1 LVEQGHRY
9 SAPNLCELG
18 REKGETHMGLNLLLV
33 FIPIAVA
40 LDWYGANP
48 VMVFAAAA
56 LAIVPL
62 AGLMGRSTE
71 HLSTYVGATVG
82 GLLSASLG
90 NAPELI
96 IAGFAL
102 KEGLV
107 DVVKAS
113 ITGSILG
120 NTLFSLGLSMII
132 GGWGRER
139 QRFNPTV
146 AGMSGGLLFVAAVAL
161 LIPAMFHFATGKERE
176 VSMEIA
182 VVLFVT
188 YLLSLLFT
196 LKTHRQLI
204 QQGGQDTPAA
214 AESHE
219 ASHEAHWSKGKSIGV
234 LAVVTV
240 VIAVVSEILVGAIEP
255 ASASIGMTPIF
266 TGIIFLALVGN
277 AAEAMNAVSF
287 ARKDQMDLS
296 FGIAV
301 GASTQVALFVAPVLV
316 FAGYFMGKPM
326 DLHFTAFEIVAI
338 VLAVTIVSRQTS
350 DGECHWMEGVML
362 IAVYLML
369 AIGFF
374 FLPA

>member
-1 LVEQGHRY
+1 
-9 SAPNLCELG
+9 
-18 REKGETHMGLNLLLV
+18 MGINLLLI

-40 LDWYGANP
+40 LDWYSASP
-48 VMVFAAAA
+48 VAIFFTCG

-62 AGLMGRSTE
+62 ADLIGRATEELTSYIGTTMGGLMS
-71 HLSTYVGATVG
+71 AT
-82 GLLSASLG
+82 LG

-139 QRFNPTV
+139 QRFNQTV
-146 AGMSGGLLFVAAVAL
+146 AGMSGGLLFVAAIGL
-161 LIPAMFHFATGKERE
+161 LIPALFHFASGKEHE

-182 VVLFVT
+182 VVLFVA
-188 YLLSLLFT
+188 YLLSLVFT
-196 LKTHRQLI
+196 LKTHRQLF
-204 QQGGQDTPAA
+204 QPGPDTSGA

-219 ASHEAHWSKGKSIGV
+219 ALNEASWSKQKAIAV
-234 LAVVTV
+234 LAGVTL
-240 VIAVVSEILVGAIEP
+240 VIAVMSEILVGAIKP
-255 ASASIGMTPIF
+255 AAASLGLTPIF
-266 TGIIFLALVGN
+266 AGVIFLALVGN
-277 AAEAMNAVSF
+277 AAEAMNAVRF
-287 ARKDQMDLS
+287 ARKDLMDLS

-301 GASTQVALFVAPVLV
+301 GASTQVVLFVAPVLV
-316 FAGYFMGKPM
+316 FVGYLIGQPM
-326 DLHFTAFEIVAI
+326 DLHFTFFEIMAI
-338 VLAVTIVSRQTS
+338 VLAVSIVSRLTS

-362 IAVYLML
+362 MAVYLML

>member
-1 LVEQGHRY
+1 
-9 SAPNLCELG
+9 
-18 REKGETHMGLNLLLV
+18 MGLNLLLV
-33 FIPIAVA
+33 FIPIAVG

-48 VMVFAAAA
+48 VAVFAAAA

-71 HLSTYVGATVG
+71 HLSTYVGATIG

-96 IAGFAL
+96 ISGFAL

-146 AGMSGGLLFVAAVAL
+146 AGMSGGLLFVAAIAL
-161 LIPAMFHFATGKERE
+161 LIPAMFHFATGKARQ
-176 VSMEIA
+176 VSMEISI
-182 VVLFVT
+182 VLFVT
-188 YLLSLLFT
+188 YLLSLVFT

-204 QQGGQDTPAA
+204 QQGGHDTSGA

-219 ASHEAHWSKGKSIGV
+219 ASHEAPWSKGKAIAM
-234 LAVVTV
+234 LAGVTV
-240 VIAVVSEILVGAIEP
+240 VIAIVSEILVGAIEP

-277 AAEAMNAVSF
+277 AAEAMNAVGF

-316 FAGYFMGKPM
+316 FAGYLMGKPM
-326 DLHFTAFEIVAI
+326 DLHFNSFEIVAI
-338 VLAVTIVSRQTS
+338 VLAVAIVSRQTS

-374 FLPA
+374 FLPV

>member
-1 LVEQGHRY
+1 
-9 SAPNLCELG
+9 
-18 REKGETHMGLNLLLV
+18 MGLNLLLV
-33 FIPIAVA
+33 FIPIAVG
-40 LDWYGANP
+40 LNWYGANP
-48 VMVFAAAA
+48 VAVFAAAA

-71 HLSTYVGATVG
+71 HLSTYVGATIG

-146 AGMSGGLLFVAAVAL
+146 AGMSGGLLFVAAVGL
-161 LIPAMFHFATGKERE
+161 LIPALFHFATGRERE

-188 YLLSLLFT
+188 YLLSLVFT

-204 QQGGQDTPAA
+204 QPGNDTSNAG
-214 AESHE
+214 ESHE
-219 ASHEAHWSKGKSIGV
+219 ASHEAPWSKGKAIAV
-234 LAVVTV
+234 LAGVTV

-338 VLAVTIVSRQTS
+338 VLAVAIVSRQTS

>member
-1 LVEQGHRY
+1 M
-9 SAPNLCELG
+9 S
-18 REKGETHMGLNLLLV
+18 LNLLLI

-48 VMVFAAAA
+48 IAIFLTSA

-62 AGLMGRSTE
+62 AGQMGRATE
-71 HLSTYVGATVG
+71 QLSTYVGTTVG
-82 GLLSASLG
+82 GLMSASLG

-96 IAGFAL
+96 ISGFAL

-139 QRFNPTV
+139 QRFNQTV
-146 AGMSGGLLFVAAVAL
+146 AGVSGGLLFVAAIGL
-161 LIPAMFHFATGKERE
+161 LIPAMFHFSTGKQRE
-176 VSMEIA
+176 VSTEIA
-182 VVLFVT
+182 IVLFVA
-188 YLLSLLFT
+188 YLLSLVFT
-196 LKTHRQLI
+196 LKTHLQLI
-204 QQGGQDTPAA
+204 QKGPGTGAVEEHE
-214 AESHE
+214 ESGE
-219 ASHEAHWSKGKSIGV
+219 APWSKRKAIAV
-234 LAVVTV
+234 LAGVTLL
-240 VIAVVSEILVGAIEP
+240 IAVMSEILVGAIEP
-255 ASASIGMTPIF
+255 ASASLGLTPIF
-266 TGIIFLALVGN
+266 AGVIFLALVGN
-277 AAEAMNAVSF
+277 AAEAMNAVRF
-287 ARKDQMDLS
+287 ARKDLMDLS

-301 GASTQVALFVAPVLV
+301 GASTQVALFVAPMLV
-316 FAGYFMGKPM
+316 FLGYLIGQPM

-338 VLAVTIVSRQTS
+338 VLAVAIVSRLTS

-362 IAVYLML
+362 VSVYLML

-374 FLPA
+374 FLPV

>member
-1 LVEQGHRY
+1 
-9 SAPNLCELG
+9 
-18 REKGETHMGLNLLLV
+18 MGLNLLLV

-40 LDWYGANP
+40 LNWYGAIP
-48 VMVFAAAA
+48 VAVFVASA

-62 AGLMGRSTE
+62 AGLMGRATE
-71 HLSTYVGATVG
+71 QLSVYVGTTVG

-96 IAGFAL
+96 ISGFAL

-146 AGMSGGLLFVAAVAL
+146 AGMSGGLLFVAAVGL
-161 LIPAMFHFATGKERE
+161 IIPAIFHFASGEERE
-176 VSMEIA
+176 VSLEIA
-182 VVLFVT
+182 VVLFVA
-188 YLLSLLFT
+188 YLLSLVFT
-196 LKTHRQLI
+196 LKTHRQFI
-204 QQGGQDTPAA
+204 QKGPDESGAV
-214 AESHE
+214 ESHE
-219 ASHEAHWSKGKSIGV
+219 VANEAPWSKRKAIAV
-234 LAVVTV
+234 LAGVTV
-240 VIAVVSEILVGAIEP
+240 VIAVMSEILVGAIEP
-255 ASASIGMTPIF
+255 ASASIGLTPIF
-266 TGIIFLALVGN
+266 AGVIFLALVGN
-277 AAEAMNAVSF
+277 AAEAMNAVGF
-287 ARKDQMDLS
+287 ARKDLMDLS

-316 FAGYFMGKPM
+316 FAGYLIGQPM
-326 DLHFTAFEIVAI
+326 DLHFTLFEVVAI
-338 VLAVTIVSRQTS
+338 VLAVSTVNHLTA

-362 IAVYLML
+362 MAVYLML

-374 FLPA
+374 FLPI

>member
-1 LVEQGHRY
+1 M
-9 SAPNLCELG
+9 S
-18 REKGETHMGLNLLLV
+18 LNLLLL
-33 FIPIAVA
+33 FIPVAVA

-48 VMVFAAAA
+48 IAVFVSSA

-62 AGLMGRSTE
+62 AGLMGRATE
-71 HLSTYVGATVG
+71 QLATYVGATIG
-82 GLLSASLG
+82 GLMSASLG

-96 IAGFAL
+96 ISGFAL

-139 QRFNPTV
+139 QRFNQTV
-146 AGMSGGLLFVAAVAL
+146 AGMSGGLLFVAAIGL

-182 VVLFVT
+182 VVLFVA

-204 QQGGQDTPAA
+204 QPGPETPGAVGA
-214 AESHE
+214 SE
-219 ASHEAHWSKGKSIGV
+219 ASDEAPWSKQKALVV
-234 LAVVTV
+234 LAGVTL
-240 VIAVVSEILVGAIEP
+240 VIAVMSEILVGAIEP
-255 ASASIGMTPIF
+255 ASASIGLTPIF
-266 TGIIFLALVGN
+266 AGVIFLALVGN
-277 AAEAMNAVSF
+277 VTEVISAVRF
-287 ARKDQMDLS
+287 AKKDLMDLS

-301 GASTQVALFVAPVLV
+301 GASTQIALFVAPVLV
-316 FAGYFMGKPM
+316 FVGYLIGQPM
-326 DLHFTAFEIVAI
+326 DLHFSVFEIVAI
-338 VLAVTIVSRQTS
+338 VLAVTIVSRLTS

-362 IAVYLML
+362 VAVYLML
-369 AIGFF
+369 GIGFF

>member
-1 LVEQGHRY
+1 
-9 SAPNLCELG
+9 
-18 REKGETHMGLNLLLV
+18 MGLNLLLV

-40 LDWYGANP
+40 LDWYDANP
-48 VMVFAAAA
+48 VAVFAAAA
-56 LAIVPL
+56 LAIIPL

-96 IAGFAL
+96 ISGLAL

-204 QQGGQDTPAA
+204 QQGGHDTHAGT
-214 AESHE
+214 ESHE
-219 ASHEAHWSKGKSIGV
+219 ASHEAHWSKGKAIGV

-362 IAVYLML
+362 IAVYVML

>member
-1 LVEQGHRY
+1 
-9 SAPNLCELG
+9 
-18 REKGETHMGLNLLLV
+18 MGLNLLLV
-33 FIPIAVA
+33 FIPIAVG

-56 LAIVPL
+56 LAIIPL

-71 HLSTYVGATVG
+71 HLSTYVGATIG

-132 GGWGRER
+132 GGWGRDR

-161 LIPAMFHFATGKERE
+161 LIPAMFHFASGKERA

-182 VVLFVT
+182 IVLFIT
-188 YLLSLLFT
+188 YLLSLVFT

-204 QQGGQDTPAA
+204 QPGPDASGA
-214 AESHE
+214 AEAHE
-219 ASHEAHWSKGKSIGV
+219 ASHEVPWSKGKSIAVLVGV
-234 LAVVTV
+234 TI

-277 AAEAMNAVSF
+277 AAETMNAVGF

-316 FAGYFMGKPM
+316 FAGYLMGKPM

-338 VLAVTIVSRQTS
+338 VLAVAIVSRQTS
-350 DGECHWMEGVML
+350 DGESHWMEGVML

-374 FLPA
+374 FLPG

>member
-1 LVEQGHRY
+1 
-9 SAPNLCELG
+9 
-18 REKGETHMGLNLLLV
+18 MGLNLLLV
-33 FIPIAVA
+33 CIPVALA
-40 LDWYGANP
+40 LDWYGASP
-48 VMVFAAAA
+48 VAVFAVSA

-62 AGLMGRSTE
+62 AGLMGRATE
-71 HLSTYVGATVG
+71 HLSTYVGTTIG

-96 IAGFAL
+96 ISGFAL

-113 ITGSILG
+113 ITGSIIG
-120 NTLFSLGLSMII
+120 NTLFTLGLSMII

-139 QRFNPTV
+139 QRFNQTV
-146 AGMSGGLLFVAAVAL
+146 AGMSGGLLFVAAVGL
-161 LIPAMFHFATGKERE
+161 LIPAIFHFATGKERE

-182 VVLFVT
+182 VVLFVA
-188 YLLSLLFT
+188 YLLSLVFT

-204 QQGGQDTPAA
+204 QKGPDEAVA
-214 AESHE
+214 EEESHE
-219 ASHEAHWSKGKSIGV
+219 ALNEAPWSQRKAIAM
-234 LAVVTV
+234 LAAVTI
-240 VIAVVSEILVGAIEP
+240 VIAVMSEILVGAIEP
-255 ASASIGMTPIF
+255 ASASIGLTPIF
-266 TGIIFLALVGN
+266 AGVIFLALVGN
-277 AAEAMNAVSF
+277 AAEAMNAVGF
-287 ARKDQMDLS
+287 ARKDKMDLS

-316 FAGYFMGKPM
+316 FAGYLMGQPM

-338 VLAVTIVSRQTS
+338 VLAVSTVNNLTA
-350 DGECHWMEGVML
+350 DGESHWMEGVML
-362 IAVYLML
+362 MAVYLML

>member
-1 LVEQGHRY
+1 
-9 SAPNLCELG
+9 
-18 REKGETHMGLNLLLV
+18 MGLNLLLV
-33 FIPIAVA
+33 FIPIAVG

-48 VMVFAAAA
+48 VAVFAAAA
-56 LAIVPL
+56 LAIIPL

-71 HLSTYVGATVG
+71 HLSTYVGTTVG

-96 IAGFAL
+96 ISGFAL

-161 LIPAMFHFATGKERE
+161 LIPAMFHFATGEERE
-176 VSMEIA
+176 VSMEISI
-182 VVLFVT
+182 VLFVT
-188 YLLSLLFT
+188 YILSLVFT

-204 QQGGQDTPAA
+204 QKEPDTSGA

-219 ASHEAHWSKGKSIGV
+219 ASHEAPWSKGKAIGV

-277 AAEAMNAVSF
+277 AAEAMNAVGF

-338 VLAVTIVSRQTS
+338 ILAVAIVSRLTS
-350 DGECHWMEGVML
+350 DGESHWMEGVML

-374 FLPA
+374 YLPV

>member
-1 LVEQGHRY
+1 
-9 SAPNLCELG
+9 
-18 REKGETHMGLNLLLV
+18 MGLNLLLV
-33 FIPIAVA
+33 FIPIAVG

-56 LAIVPL
+56 LAIIPL
-62 AGLMGRSTE
+62 AGLMGRATE
-71 HLSTYVGATVG
+71 HLSTYVGATIG

-96 IAGFAL
+96 ISGFAL

-161 LIPAMFHFATGKERE
+161 LIPAMFHFASGKERE

-182 VVLFVT
+182 VVLFVV
-188 YLLSLLFT
+188 YILSLVFT

-204 QQGGQDTPAA
+204 QPGPDASGA
-214 AESHE
+214 AEAHE
-219 ASHEAHWSKGKSIGV
+219 ASHEAPWSKGKSIAMLAGV
-234 LAVVTV
+234 TI

-277 AAEAMNAVSF
+277 AAETMNAVGF

-316 FAGYFMGKPM
+316 FAGYLMGKPM

-338 VLAVTIVSRQTS
+338 VLAVAIVSRQTS
-350 DGECHWMEGVML
+350 DGESHWMEGVML

-374 FLPA
+374 FLPV

>member
-1 LVEQGHRY
+1 
-9 SAPNLCELG
+9 
-18 REKGETHMGLNLLLV
+18 MGLNLLLV
-33 FIPIAVA
+33 FIPIAVG
-40 LDWYGANP
+40 LDWYGASP

-71 HLSTYVGATVG
+71 HLSTYVGTTIG

-96 IAGFAL
+96 ISGFAL
-102 KEGLV
+102 KAGLV

-139 QRFNPTV
+139 QRFNPTI

-161 LIPAMFHFATGKERE
+161 LIPAMFHFASGKGRE

-182 VVLFVT
+182 IVLFVV
-188 YLLSLLFT
+188 YLLSLVFT
-196 LKTHRQLI
+196 LKTHRQLL
-204 QQGGQDTPAA
+204 QPEPAASGA

-219 ASHEAHWSKGKSIGV
+219 ASHEAPWSKGKSIAV
-234 LAVVTV
+234 LAGVTV

-277 AAEAMNAVSF
+277 AAETMNAVGF

-316 FAGYFMGKPM
+316 FAGYLMGKPM
-326 DLHFTAFEIVAI
+326 DLHFTSFEIVAI
-338 VLAVTIVSRQTS
+338 VLAVAIVSRQTS
-350 DGECHWMEGVML
+350 DGESHWMEGVML

-374 FLPA
+374 FLPV

>member
-1 LVEQGHRY
+1 
-9 SAPNLCELG
+9 
-18 REKGETHMGLNLLLV
+18 MGLNLLLV
-33 FIPIAVA
+33 FIPIAVG

-48 VMVFAAAA
+48 VAVFAAAA
-56 LAIVPL
+56 LAIIPL

-71 HLSTYVGATVG
+71 HLSTYVGATIG

-96 IAGFAL
+96 ISGFAL

-120 NTLFSLGLSMII
+120 NTLFSLGLSMLI

-161 LIPAMFHFATGKERE
+161 LIPAMFHFASGKERE

-182 VVLFVT
+182 IVLFVT
-188 YLLSLLFT
+188 YLLSLVFT

-204 QQGGQDTPAA
+204 QPGPDASGA
-214 AESHE
+214 AEAHE
-219 ASHEAHWSKGKSIGV
+219 ASHDVPWSKGKSIAV
-234 LAVVTV
+234 LAGVTIL
-240 VIAVVSEILVGAIEP
+240 IAVVSEILVGAIEP

-277 AAEAMNAVSF
+277 AAETMNAVGF

-316 FAGYFMGKPM
+316 FAGYLMGKPM

-338 VLAVTIVSRQTS
+338 VLAVAIVSRQTS
-350 DGECHWMEGVML
+350 DGESHWMEGVML

-374 FLPA
+374 FLPV

>member
-1 LVEQGHRY
+1 
-9 SAPNLCELG
+9 
-18 REKGETHMGLNLLLV
+18 MGLNLLLV
-33 FIPIAVA
+33 FIPIAVG

-56 LAIVPL
+56 LAIIPL

-71 HLSTYVGATVG
+71 HLSTYVGATIG

-176 VSMEIA
+176 VSMQISI
-182 VVLFVT
+182 VLFVT
-188 YLLSLLFT
+188 YLLSLVFT

-204 QQGGQDTPAA
+204 QPGPDASGA
-214 AESHE
+214 AEAHE
-219 ASHEAHWSKGKSIGV
+219 ASHEAPWSKGKSIAM
-234 LAVVTV
+234 LAGVTV

-277 AAEAMNAVSF
+277 AAEAMNAVGF

-338 VLAVTIVSRQTS
+338 VLAVAIVSRQTS

-362 IAVYLML
+362 IAVYMML

-374 FLPA
+374 FLPV

>member
-1 LVEQGHRY
+1 
-9 SAPNLCELG
+9 
-18 REKGETHMGLNLLLV
+18 MGLNLLLV
-33 FIPIAVA
+33 FVPIAVG

-71 HLSTYVGATVG
+71 HLSTYVGATIG

-161 LIPAMFHFATGKERE
+161 LIPAMFHFASGKERE
-176 VSMEIA
+176 VSMEISI
-182 VVLFVT
+182 VLFVT
-188 YLLSLLFT
+188 YILSLVFT

-204 QQGGQDTPAA
+204 QKEPDTSGAE
-214 AESHE
+214 ESHE
-219 ASHEAHWSKGKSIGV
+219 ASHEASWSKGKSIGV
-234 LAVVTV
+234 LAGVTV

-277 AAEAMNAVSF
+277 AAEAMNAVGF

-316 FAGYFMGKPM
+316 FAGYLMGKPM
-326 DLHFTAFEIVAI
+326 DLHFTAFEIAAI

-362 IAVYLML
+362 ISVYLML

-374 FLPA
+374 FLPV

>member
-1 LVEQGHRY
+1 
-9 SAPNLCELG
+9 
-18 REKGETHMGLNLLLV
+18 
-33 FIPIAVA
+33 
-40 LDWYGANP
+40 
-48 VMVFAAAA
+48 
-56 LAIVPL
+56 
-62 AGLMGRSTE
+62 
-71 HLSTYVGATVG
+71 
-82 GLLSASLG
+82 
-90 NAPELI
+90 
-96 IAGFAL
+96 
-102 KEGLV
+102 
-107 DVVKAS
+107 
-113 ITGSILG
+113 
-120 NTLFSLGLSMII
+120 
-132 GGWGRER
+132 
-139 QRFNPTV
+139 
-146 AGMSGGLLFVAAVAL
+146 
-161 LIPAMFHFATGKERE
+161 
-176 VSMEIA
+176 
-182 VVLFVT
+182 
-188 YLLSLLFT
+188 LFT

-204 QQGGQDTPAA
+204 QQGGHDTPAA

-219 ASHEAHWSKGKSIGV
+219 ASHEAHWSKGKAIGV

-277 AAEAMNAVSF
+277 AAEAMNAVGF

-301 GASTQVALFVAPVLV
+301 GASTQIALFVAPVLV

-338 VLAVTIVSRQTS
+338 VLAVAIVSRLTS
-350 DGECHWMEGVML
+350 DGESHWMEGVML

>member
-1 LVEQGHRY
+1 V
-9 SAPNLCELG
+9 
-18 REKGETHMGLNLLLV
+18 GLNLLLV
-33 FIPIAVA
+33 FIPIAVG

-48 VMVFAAAA
+48 VAVFAAAA

-71 HLSTYVGATVG
+71 HLSTYVGATIG

-96 IAGFAL
+96 ISGFAL

-120 NTLFSLGLSMII
+120 NTLFSLGLSMLI
-132 GGWGRER
+132 GGWGKER

-161 LIPAMFHFATGKERE
+161 LIPAMFHFASGKERE

-182 VVLFVT
+182 IVLFIT
-188 YLLSLLFT
+188 YLLSLVFT
-196 LKTHRQLI
+196 LKTHRQLL
-204 QQGGQDTPAA
+204 QPEPAA
-214 AESHE
+214 SGVAESHE
-219 ASHEAHWSKGKSIGV
+219 APWSKGKSIAV
-234 LAVVTV
+234 LAGVTI

-277 AAEAMNAVSF
+277 AAETMNAVGF
-287 ARKDQMDLS
+287 ARKDHMDLS

-316 FAGYFMGKPM
+316 FAGYLMGKPM

-338 VLAVTIVSRQTS
+338 VLAVAIVSRQTS
-350 DGECHWMEGVML
+350 DGESHWMGGVML

-374 FLPA
+374 FLPV

>member
-1 LVEQGHRY
+1 
-9 SAPNLCELG
+9 
-18 REKGETHMGLNLLLV
+18 MGLNLLLV
-33 FIPIAVA
+33 FIPIAVG

-56 LAIVPL
+56 LAIIPL
-62 AGLMGRSTE
+62 AGLMGRATE
-71 HLSTYVGATVG
+71 HLSTYVGATIG

-96 IAGFAL
+96 ISGFAL

-161 LIPAMFHFATGKERE
+161 LIPAMFHFASGKERE

-182 VVLFVT
+182 VVLFVV
-188 YLLSLLFT
+188 YILSLVFT

-204 QQGGQDTPAA
+204 QPGPDASGA
-214 AESHE
+214 AEAHE
-219 ASHEAHWSKGKSIGV
+219 ASHEAPWSKGKSIAMLAGV
-234 LAVVTV
+234 TI

-277 AAEAMNAVSF
+277 AAETMNAVGF

-316 FAGYFMGKPM
+316 FAGYLMGKPM

-338 VLAVTIVSRQTS
+338 VLAVAIVSRQTS
-350 DGECHWMEGVML
+350 DGESHWMEGVML
-362 IAVYLML
+362 MAVYLML

>member
-1 LVEQGHRY
+1 
-9 SAPNLCELG
+9 
-18 REKGETHMGLNLLLV
+18 MGLNLLLV

-48 VMVFAAAA
+48 VAVFAAAA
-56 LAIVPL
+56 LAIIPL

-71 HLSTYVGATVG
+71 HLSTYVGTTVG

-96 IAGFAL
+96 ISGFAL

-161 LIPAMFHFATGKERE
+161 LIPALFHFATGKERE

-204 QQGGQDTPAA
+204 QQGGHDTPAA

-219 ASHEAHWSKGKSIGV
+219 ASHEAHWSKGKAIGV

-277 AAEAMNAVSF
+277 AAEAMNAVGF

-301 GASTQVALFVAPVLV
+301 GASTQIALFVAPVLV

-338 VLAVTIVSRQTS
+338 VLAVAIVSRLTS
-350 DGECHWMEGVML
+350 DGESHWMEGVML

-374 FLPA
+374 FLPV

>member
-1 LVEQGHRY
+1 
-9 SAPNLCELG
+9 
-18 REKGETHMGLNLLLV
+18 MGLNLLLV
-33 FIPIAVA
+33 FVPIAVA
-40 LDWYGANP
+40 LDWYGASP
-48 VMVFAAAA
+48 VAVFAVSA

-62 AGLMGRSTE
+62 AGLMGRATE
-71 HLSTYVGATVG
+71 HLSTYVGTTIG

-96 IAGFAL
+96 ISGFAL

-113 ITGSILG
+113 ITGSIIG
-120 NTLFSLGLSMII
+120 NTLFTLGLSMII

-139 QRFNPTV
+139 QRFNQTV
-146 AGMSGGLLFVAAVAL
+146 AGMSGGLLFVAAVGL
-161 LIPAMFHFATGKERE
+161 LIPAIFHFATGKERE

-182 VVLFVT
+182 VVLFVA
-188 YLLSLLFT
+188 YLLSLVFT

-204 QQGGQDTPAA
+204 QPGPDEAVAA
-214 AESHE
+214 KESHE
-219 ASHEAHWSKGKSIGV
+219 ALNEATWSQRKAIAM
-234 LAVVTV
+234 LAAVTI
-240 VIAVVSEILVGAIEP
+240 VIAVMSEILVGAIEP
-255 ASASIGMTPIF
+255 ASASIGLTPIF
-266 TGIIFLALVGN
+266 AGVIFLALVGN
-277 AAEAMNAVSF
+277 AAEAMNAVGF
-287 ARKDQMDLS
+287 ARKDKMDLS

-316 FAGYFMGKPM
+316 FAGYLMGQSM

-338 VLAVTIVSRQTS
+338 VLAVSTVNNLTA

-362 IAVYLML
+362 MAVYLML

>member
-1 LVEQGHRY
+1 
-9 SAPNLCELG
+9 
-18 REKGETHMGLNLLLV
+18 MGLNVLLV

-40 LDWYGANP
+40 LDWYDANP
-48 VMVFAAAA
+48 VAVFAAAA
-56 LAIVPL
+56 LAIIPL

-71 HLSTYVGATVG
+71 HLSTYLGATVG

-96 IAGFAL
+96 ISGLAL

-182 VVLFVT
+182 IVLFVT

-204 QQGGQDTPAA
+204 QQGGDDTHAA

-219 ASHEAHWSKGKSIGV
+219 ASHEAHWSKGKAIGV

-338 VLAVTIVSRQTS
+338 VLAVAIVSRQTS
-350 DGECHWMEGVML
+350 DGESHWMEGVML
-362 IAVYLML
+362 IAVYVML

>member
-1 LVEQGHRY
+1 
-9 SAPNLCELG
+9 
-18 REKGETHMGLNLLLV
+18 MGLNLLLV
-33 FIPIAVA
+33 FIPIAVG

-56 LAIVPL
+56 LAIIPL

-71 HLSTYVGATVG
+71 HLSTYVGTTIG

-96 IAGFAL
+96 ISGFAL

-176 VSMEIA
+176 VSMQISI
-182 VVLFVT
+182 VLFVT
-188 YLLSLLFT
+188 YLLSLVFT

-204 QQGGQDTPAA
+204 QQGHGTSGA

-219 ASHEAHWSKGKSIGV
+219 ASHEAPWSKGKAIAV
-234 LAVVTV
+234 LAGVTV

-277 AAEAMNAVSF
+277 AAETMNAVGF

-374 FLPA
+374 YLPV

>member
-1 LVEQGHRY
+1 
-9 SAPNLCELG
+9 
-18 REKGETHMGLNLLLV
+18 MGLNLLLV

-204 QQGGQDTPAA
+204 QQGGHDKPAA

-219 ASHEAHWSKGKSIGV
+219 ASHEAHWSKGKAIGV

>member
-1 LVEQGHRY
+1 
-9 SAPNLCELG
+9 
-18 REKGETHMGLNLLLV
+18 
-33 FIPIAVA
+33 
-40 LDWYGANP
+40 DWYDANP
-48 VMVFAAAA
+48 VAVFAAAA
-56 LAIVPL
+56 LAIIPL

-96 IAGFAL
+96 ISGLAL

-204 QQGGQDTPAA
+204 QQGGHDTPAA

-219 ASHEAHWSKGKSIGV
+219 ASHEAHWSKGKAIGV

>member
-1 LVEQGHRY
+1 
-9 SAPNLCELG
+9 
-18 REKGETHMGLNLLLV
+18 MGLNLLLV
-33 FIPIAVA
+33 FIPIAVG

-56 LAIVPL
+56 LAIIPL

-71 HLSTYVGATVG
+71 HLSTYVGATIG

-161 LIPAMFHFATGKERE
+161 LIPAMFHFASGKERE

-182 VVLFVT
+182 VVLFVV
-188 YLLSLLFT
+188 YILSLVFT

-204 QQGGQDTPAA
+204 QPGPDASDA
-214 AESHE
+214 AEAHE
-219 ASHEAHWSKGKSIGV
+219 ASHEAPWSKGKSIAV
-234 LAVVTV
+234 LAGVTI

-277 AAEAMNAVSF
+277 AAETMNAVGF

-316 FAGYFMGKPM
+316 FAGYLMGKPM

-338 VLAVTIVSRQTS
+338 VLAVAIVSRQTS
-350 DGECHWMEGVML
+350 DGESHWMEGVML

-374 FLPA
+374 FLPV

>member
-1 LVEQGHRY
+1 
-9 SAPNLCELG
+9 
-18 REKGETHMGLNLLLV
+18 MGLNLLLV

-40 LDWYGANP
+40 LDWYDANP
-48 VMVFAAAA
+48 VAVFAAAA
-56 LAIVPL
+56 LAIIPL

-96 IAGFAL
+96 ISGLAL

-204 QQGGQDTPAA
+204 QQGGHDTHAS

-219 ASHEAHWSKGKSIGV
+219 ASHEAHWSKGKAIGV

>member
-1 LVEQGHRY
+1 
-9 SAPNLCELG
+9 
-18 REKGETHMGLNLLLV
+18 MGLNLLLV
-33 FIPIAVA
+33 FIPIAVG

-48 VMVFAAAA
+48 IAVFAAAA

-71 HLSTYVGATVG
+71 HLSTYVGATIG

-161 LIPAMFHFATGKERE
+161 LIPAMFHIATGKERE
-176 VSMEIA
+176 VSMEISI
-182 VVLFVT
+182 VLFVT
-188 YLLSLLFT
+188 YILSLVFT

-204 QQGGQDTPAA
+204 QPGPDTVCAE
-214 AESHE
+214 ESHK
-219 ASHEAHWSKGKSIGV
+219 ASHEAPWSKGKAIAV
-234 LAVVTV
+234 LAGVTV

-277 AAEAMNAVSF
+277 AAEAMNAVGF

-316 FAGYFMGKPM
+316 FAGYLMGKPM
-326 DLHFTAFEIVAI
+326 DLHFTAFEIMAI
-338 VLAVTIVSRQTS
+338 VLAVAIVSRLTS

-369 AIGFF
+369 AVGFF
-374 FLPA
+374 YLPA

>member
-1 LVEQGHRY
+1 
-9 SAPNLCELG
+9 
-18 REKGETHMGLNLLLV
+18 MGLNLLLV

-40 LDWYGANP
+40 LDWYDANP

-62 AGLMGRSTE
+62 AGLMGKSTE

-204 QQGGQDTPAA
+204 QQGGHDTHAA

-219 ASHEAHWSKGKSIGV
+219 ASHEAHWSKGKAIGV

-338 VLAVTIVSRQTS
+338 VLAVAIVSRQTS